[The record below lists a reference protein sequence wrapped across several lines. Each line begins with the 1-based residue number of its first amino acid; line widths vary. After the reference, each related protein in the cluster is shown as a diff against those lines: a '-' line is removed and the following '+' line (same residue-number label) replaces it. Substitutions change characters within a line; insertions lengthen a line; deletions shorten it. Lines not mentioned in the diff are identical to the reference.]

1 MNEIW
6 IGIAAVLGT
15 IVCYQIGQ
23 FVHKKWPVSFTAPVI
38 VATPIVIIFLLSFD
52 IPYET
57 YMIGG
62 EWINQLLGPA
72 VVALAY
78 PLYQH
83 WSTLKKLT
91 VPLLSGTLV
100 GAFVGVAS
108 GMLLAVWADVDGA
121 IFYSLLPK
129 NATTAVAMDVAVSL
143 GGVGSLAAVFVM
155 IAGVGGVMIS
165 SFVFKLFGPVDSIG
179 RGIGIGSAS
188 HAIGTA
194 SAMENSELEGS
205 IATIAM
211 VVSAVAVSII
221 VPLLVMVFM

>member
-6 IGIAAVLGT
+6 IGATAVLGT
-15 IVCYQIGQ
+15 ILCYQFGQ
-23 FVHKKWPVSFTAPVI
+23 FVHKKWPFSFTAPVI

-52 IPYET
+52 VPYDT

-91 VPLLSGTLV
+91 VPILSGTLA

-108 GMLLAVWADVDGA
+108 GMLLASWAGVDA
-121 IFYSLLPK
+121 TIFYSLLPK

-143 GGVGSLAAVFVM
+143 GGVESLAAVFVM
-155 IAGVGGVMIS
+155 IAGIGGVMIS
-165 SFVFKLFGPVDSIG
+165 SFVFKLFGPADMIG

-194 SAMENSELEGS
+194 TAMENSELEGS

-221 VPLLVMVFM
+221 APLLVMVFM